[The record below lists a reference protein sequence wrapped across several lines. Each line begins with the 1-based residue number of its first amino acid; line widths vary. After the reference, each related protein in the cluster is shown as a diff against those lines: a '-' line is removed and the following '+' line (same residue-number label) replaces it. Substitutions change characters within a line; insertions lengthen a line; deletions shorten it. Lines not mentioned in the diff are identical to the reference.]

1 MSVYPHD
8 KQHGSN
14 NNDTDND
21 DIYRQS
27 TKHISSGAMP
37 FTQSRG
43 ASNQCKRN
51 GLKQSRTL
59 LTAESLVFRWNLE
72 VKCRASREENE

>member
-1 MSVYPHD
+1 MSVYPDD

-27 TKHISSGAMP
+27 IKHVSSGAMP
-37 FTQSRG
+37 LRSITESE
-43 ASNQCKRN
+43 ATIAN

-72 VKCRASREENE
+72 VKCRAWEENG

>member
-1 MSVYPHD
+1 MSVYPDD

-21 DIYRQS
+21 DIYRQC
-27 TKHISSGAMP
+27 TKHISSGA
-37 FTQSRG
+37 R
-43 ASNQCKRN
+43 ASNHCKRN

-72 VKCRASREENE
+72 VKCRASQEENG